1 MERSSGILLPVF
13 SLPSAGG
20 IGTFGKDAYDFVDF
34 LNAAGQSYWQLLP
47 LGPTSYGDSPYQS
60 FSAYAGNPYFID
72 PGLLME
78 EGLLTKEEF
87 LLYANEDSESV
98 DYAAVYETR
107 FELLKLAAKRGLIK
121 DASAFARFQTENEN
135 WLKDYTLFIALK
147 RYFQM
152 RSWTEWEDDDI
163 RLRKNAAMEHYSKLL
178 STDMEIIAYEQYKF
192 YEQYT
197 SLRDYAHQKGVKFL
211 GDLPIYVA
219 MDSADV
225 WASPEN
231 FLLDESLNPIAVAGV
246 PPDHFTK
253 TGQLWGNPLYRW
265 EDMKKN
271 GYAWW
276 KARIRGANMLYDA
289 IRIDHFRGFAGYWSV
304 DAKESTAV
312 NGKWVQGPGADFIRT
327 LRDAS
332 EGMEIIA
339 EDLGYLDTSVHELLK
354 LSGFPGMKVLEFA
367 FDSREPSDYLPH
379 TYPENCV
386 CYLGTHDN
394 APILAWLEETAPEDL
409 EFAKEYLGLN
419 EKEGFSLG
427 LLRGGMGSVATLF
440 VAQMQDWLNLGKESR
455 TNIPGTL
462 GGNWKWRMK
471 KGALSDALA
480 QKIRRMSYIY
490 GRAGKS

>member
-13 SLPSAGG
+13 SLPSPGG

-34 LNAAGQSYWQLLP
+34 LIAAGQRYWQLLP

-78 EGLLTKEEF
+78 EGLLTRAEF
-87 LLYANEDSESV
+87 NLYARADSEAV
-98 DYAAVYETR
+98 DYAGIFDTR
-107 FELLKLAAKRGLIK
+107 FDLLKLAAERGLKK
-121 DASAFARFQTENEN
+121 DAAAFAHFKTANEN
-135 WLKDYTLFIALK
+135 WLPDYALFMALK
-147 RYFQM
+147 GYFQM
-152 RSWTEWEDDDI
+152 RSWTEWEDDEI
-163 RLRKNAAMEHYSKLL
+163 RFRKSAAMEHYSEIL
-178 STDMEIIAYEQYKF
+178 SHDIEIIAYEQYKF
-192 YEQYT
+192 FEQYE
-197 SLRDYAHQKGVKFL
+197 SLRGYAHQKGVNIF

-225 WASPEN
+225 WANPES
-231 FLLDESLNPIAVAGV
+231 FLLDESLCPIAVAGV
-246 PPDHFTK
+246 PPDRFSK

-304 DAKESTAV
+304 DSSEDTAV
-312 NGKWVQGPGADFIRT
+312 NGKWVKGPGAEFVHA
-327 LRDAS
+327 LSGAAQ
-332 EGMEIIA
+332 GMDIIA
-339 EDLGYLDTSVHELLK
+339 EDLGYLDESVRKLLK
-354 LSGFPGMKVLEFA
+354 LSGFPGMKILEYA
-367 FDSREPSDYLPH
+367 FDSREPGNYLPH

-386 CYLGTHDN
+386 CYVGTHDN
-394 APILAWLEETAPEDL
+394 APILAWEDDAAPQDV

-419 EKEGFSLG
+419 AEEGFSLG
-427 LLRGGMGSVATLF
+427 LLRGGMGSVAKLF
-440 VAQMQDWLNLGKESR
+440 VAQMQDWLGLGAKSR
-455 TNIPGTL
+455 TNTPGTV

-471 KGALSDALA
+471 KGAFTDALA

-490 GRAGKS
+490 GRADKL

>member
-13 SLPSAGG
+13 SLPSLGG

-34 LNAAGQSYWQLLP
+34 LNAAGQRYWQLLP

-78 EGLLTKEEF
+78 EGLLTREEF
-87 LLYANEDSESV
+87 LLYACADTEAV

-107 FELLKLAAKRGLIK
+107 FELLRLAAERGLKK
-121 DASAFARFQTENEN
+121 DIVAFTRFQMANES
-135 WLKDYTLFIALK
+135 WLKDYALFMALK

-152 RSWTEWEDDDI
+152 RSWTQWEDNDI
-163 RLRKNAAMEHYSKLL
+163 RLRKRAAMEHYRELL
-178 STDMEIIAYEQYKF
+178 SHDMEIIAYEQYKF
-192 YEQYT
+192 FEQYS
-197 SLRDYAHQKGVKFL
+197 SLRDYAHQKGIKIL

-246 PPDHFTK
+246 PPDRFTD

-265 EDMKKN
+265 EDMKN
-271 GYAWW
+271 YGYAWW

-289 IRIDHFRGFAGYWSV
+289 IRIDHFRGFAGFWSV
-304 DAKESTAV
+304 DAKEVTAI
-312 NGKWVQGPGADFIRT
+312 NGKWIKGPGAEFIHA
-327 LRDAS
+327 LSDAAQ
-332 EGMEIIA
+332 GMEIIA
-339 EDLGYLDTSVHELLK
+339 EDLGFLDESVQELLK
-354 LSGFPGMKVLEFA
+354 LSSFPGMKVLEFA
-367 FDSREPSDYLPH
+367 FDSREPSNYLPH

-394 APILAWLEETAPEDL
+394 APILAWVDDAAPQDL

-419 EKEGFSLG
+419 AEEGFSLG

-440 VAQMQDWLNLGKESR
+440 VAQMQDWLNLGAESR
-455 TNIPGTL
+455 INTPGTL

-471 KGALSDALA
+471 KSALTDALA

-490 GRAGKS
+490 GRAGKQ

>member
-13 SLPSAGG
+13 SLPSPGG

-34 LNAAGQSYWQLLP
+34 LNAAGQRYWQLLP

-87 LLYANEDSESV
+87 LLHACQDSDAV
-98 DYAAVYETR
+98 DYAAIYETR
-107 FELLKLAAKRGLIK
+107 FKLLRRAAERGLEK
-121 DASAFARFQTENEN
+121 DTAAFARFQMTNES
-135 WLKDYTLFIALK
+135 WLKDYALFMALK
-147 RYFQM
+147 RHFQM
-152 RSWTEWEDDDI
+152 NAWTQWEDADI
-163 RLRKNAAMEHYSKLL
+163 RLRKKAAMEHYRERL
-178 STDMEIIAYEQYKF
+178 SYEIEIIAYEQYKF
-192 YEQYT
+192 FEQYG
-197 SLRDYAHQKGVKFL
+197 SLRDYAHQKGIKIL

-225 WASPEN
+225 WANPEN
-231 FLLDESLNPIAVAGV
+231 FLLDESLCPVAVAGV
-246 PPDHFTK
+246 PPDPFSK
-253 TGQLWGNPLYRW
+253 TGQLWGNPLYCW
-265 EDMKKN
+265 EDMKKD

-289 IRIDHFRGFAGYWSV
+289 IRIDHFRGFASYWSV

-312 NGKWVQGPGADFIRT
+312 NGKWINGPGAEFIHA
-327 LRDAS
+327 LSDAAH
-332 EGMEIIA
+332 GMEIIA
-339 EDLGYLDTSVHELLK
+339 EDLGYLDERVYELLK

-367 FDSREPSDYLPH
+367 FDSREPGNYLPH

-394 APILAWLEETAPEDL
+394 APILAWLDDVAPQDL
-409 EFAKEYLGLN
+409 EFAKKYLGLN
-419 EKEGFSLG
+419 TEEGFSLG
-427 LLRGGMGSVATLF
+427 LLRGGMGSVAALF
-440 VAQMQDWLNLGKESR
+440 VAQMQDWLNLGAQSR
-455 TNIPGTL
+455 INTPGTL

-471 KGALSDALA
+471 KGVLTDALA

-490 GRAGKS
+490 GRADNP

>member
-13 SLPSAGG
+13 SLPSQGG

-34 LNAAGQSYWQLLP
+34 LNAAGQRYWQLLP

-78 EGLLTKEEF
+78 ERLLTEAEF
-87 LLYANEDSESV
+87 LLYACVDSEAV

-107 FELLKLAAKRGLIK
+107 FRLLELAAGRGIKR
-121 DASAFARFQTENEN
+121 DFAAFQRFQAVNEA
-135 WLKDYTLFIALK
+135 WLNDYALFMALK
-147 RYFQM
+147 RRFQM

-163 RLRKNAAMEHYSKLL
+163 RFRKRAAMEHYRGVL
-178 STDMEIIAYEQYKF
+178 SRDIEIIAYEQYKF
-192 YEQYT
+192 FEQYN
-197 SLRDYAHQKGVKFL
+197 SLRVYAHQKGVNIL

-231 FLLDESLNPIAVAGV
+231 FLLDESLMPIAVAGV
-246 PPDHFTK
+246 PPDRFSK

-265 EDMKKN
+265 EDMKTDD
-271 GYAWW
+271 YAWW

-304 DAKESTAV
+304 DAKEITAV
-312 NGKWVQGPGADFIRT
+312 NGKWVKGPGQAFIQA
-327 LRDAS
+327 LLEAAQ
-332 EGMEIIA
+332 GMEIIV
-339 EDLGYLDTSVHELLK
+339 EDLGYLDESVKELLK

-367 FDSREPSDYLPH
+367 FDSREPGNYLPH
-379 TYPENCV
+379 TYPKNCV
-386 CYLGTHDN
+386 CYVGTHDN
-394 APILAWLEETAPEDL
+394 APILAWKNDAAPEDV

-419 EKEGFSLG
+419 AEEGFSSG
-427 LLRGGMGSVATLF
+427 FLRGGMGSVAALF
-440 VAQMQDWLNLGKESR
+440 VAQMQDWLGLGAKSR
-455 TNIPGTL
+455 TNTPGTV

-471 KGALSDALA
+471 KGALTDALA

-490 GRAGKS
+490 GRTKK

>member
-135 WLKDYTLFIALK
+135 WLKDYTLFMALK

-163 RLRKNAAMEHYSKLL
+163 RLRKSVAMEHYSKHL
-178 STDMEIIAYEQYKF
+178 STDIEIIAYEQYKF

-339 EDLGYLDTSVHELLK
+339 EDLGYLDASVHELLK

-394 APILAWLEETAPEDL
+394 PPILAWLEETAPEDL

-427 LLRGGMGSVATLF
+427 LLRGGMSSVATLF

-471 KGALSDALA
+471 KGALSDGLA

-490 GRAGKS
+490 GRAGKP